1 LAEVQI
7 TLSDDVID
15 VLVQTVDWK
24 RLFAHCI
31 AVPGLAAG
39 CGYCG
44 SRRSYVTLSTGDRA
58 RVKDCLLTADPARIS
73 SLKSALRATKLVV
86 FTRAASGTLQQHTI

>member
-7 TLSDDVID
+7 ALTDDILD
-15 VLVQTVDWK
+15 VLVQTVDWR

-31 AVPGLAAG
+31 AVPTPTG

-44 SRRSYVTLSTGDRA
+44 SRRGHVALSDGDRS

-86 FTRAASGTLQQHTI
+86 FTRAASGTLQQHII